1 MSLIDRINKQVAE
14 IDLRIGRVRA
24 AAVEEV
30 KELIV
35 KKDALVAA
43 KRVIT
48 PEVEAAVAG
57 LDAAGFPV

>member
-14 IDLRIGRVRA
+14 IDLRIGRIRA
-24 AAVEEV
+24 AASEEV
-30 KELIV
+30 KELTA
-35 KKDALVAA
+35 KKEALVAA

-57 LDAAGFPV
+57 LDAAGFPI

>member
-1 MSLIDRINKQVAE
+1 MSLIDRINKQVVE
-14 IDLRIGRVRA
+14 IDLRISRVRA
-24 AAVEEV
+24 TANEEV
-30 KELIV
+30 KELTA

-57 LDAAGFPV
+57 LDAVGFPL